1 MDKEQTEKATN
12 TNHFLWK
19 GRDFE
24 RAGPRAAESNVLG
37 DPIPEGESG
46 PNRGIFPAFGV
57 GEAESTWIPALLR
70 TGDWLS
76 FPPSSPF

>member
-37 DPIPEGESG
+37 DPNPEGEPG
-46 PNRGIFPAFGV
+46 PN
-57 GEAESTWIPALLR
+57 
-70 TGDWLS
+70 
-76 FPPSSPF
+76 